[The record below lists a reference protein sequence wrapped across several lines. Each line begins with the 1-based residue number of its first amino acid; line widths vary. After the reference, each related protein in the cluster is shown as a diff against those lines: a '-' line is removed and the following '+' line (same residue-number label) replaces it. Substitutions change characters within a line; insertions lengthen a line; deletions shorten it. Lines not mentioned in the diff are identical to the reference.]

1 MPDSNEVPSVSGR
14 IRIRV
19 SKLKHQSF
27 IKRTFIMT
35 TDRKQAMHVEAGK
48 SFSTAEANENER
60 RWNDDKIDRKNQD
73 STNNYDKTRMKLNFE
88 IGSDGKIYPLGYS
101 EKSLE
106 VRLQERL
113 SELGWKP
120 FKPDSKIQPNCCAR
134 FIFGGN
140 HDRTIEMAF
149 GDQTVNLEK
158 DADNSHLH
166 RCEEIEHWA
175 KDVYDW
181 CVRRYGQEN
190 IVGFQVHLD
199 ESSPHIHALI
209 VPVGQRTKS
218 GRECVMWSAKFGKN
232 RYEYGQILREM
243 HTSLYEEVGSKYGL
257 ERGDSIEGR
266 NVQHLH
272 KRDYI
277 RKLTKDAKQA
287 EKAVKGLQ
295 TMIQKLEA
303 QIYSYQTQLEEIDE
317 SLASGQI
324 ALREYE
330 SRKSEILKQISEYQ
344 SKLEDKSDK
353 LRAKE
358 QELEQLTKDTANAR
372 SVIQPF
378 RNHKVDFTAPQI
390 TEKPPMFGTD
400 KWVERQ
406 NQHIAKQF
414 TTIVRKIESLYRND
428 AARQVEAAQ
437 RNVLADYG
445 ELYQLQNDV
454 KTLTENNDSLKS
466 ILETMLD
473 QLANPLIRSKI
484 FAIADALICG
494 TPVAISSSGG
504 GGSTSDLRWDGRR
517 PDEEEE
523 AYRRRCLIFA
533 MGTVKKQNEKKSYRR
548 K

>member
-1 MPDSNEVPSVSGR
+1 MAQEQAP
-14 IRIRV
+14 I
-19 SKLKHQSF
+19 
-27 IKRTFIMT
+27 IKNTFKKDIMN
-35 TDRKQAMHVEAGK
+35 TDIKQAMHVEAAK
-48 SFSTAEANENER
+48 SFSSAEANENER
-60 RWNDDKIDRKNQD
+60 RWNDNKIDRKNQD

-88 IGSDGKIYPLGYS
+88 IGSDGKIHPLGYS
-101 EKSLE
+101 KKSLE
-106 VRLQERL
+106 IRLQERL

-149 GDQTVNLEK
+149 GNQAVNLEK

-166 RCEEIEHWA
+166 RYEEIEHWA
-175 KDVYDW
+175 KDVYGW
-181 CVRRYGQEN
+181 CAKRYGQEN
-190 IVGFQVHLD
+190 IVRFQVHLD

-209 VPVGQRTKS
+209 VPVGQRIKS

-243 HTSLYEEVGSKYGL
+243 HTALYEEVGSKYGL

-287 EKAVKGLQ
+287 EKAAKGLQ

-303 QIYSYQTQLEEIDE
+303 QIYSYQTQLEETDK

-324 ALREYE
+324 ELREYE

-344 SKLEDKSDK
+344 SKLEDKSSK

-358 QELEQLTKDTANAR
+358 QELEQLTKDAANAR

-378 RNHKVDFTAPQI
+378 RNHKVDFIPPQI
-390 TEKPPMFGTD
+390 TEKVPLFGTD

-406 NQHIAKQF
+406 NWHIAQQF
-414 TTIVRKIESLYRND
+414 TEIVRKIESLYRND
-428 AARQVEAAQ
+428 AARQVESAQ
-437 RNVLADYG
+437 CNVLADYG
-445 ELYQLQNDV
+445 ELFQLRNDV
-454 KTLTENNDSLKS
+454 KTLTENNDNLKS
-466 ILETMLD
+466 ALETILD
-473 QLANPLIRSKI
+473 QLADPSLRAKI
-484 FAIADALICG
+484 FTIADALIGG
-494 TPVAISSSGG
+494 TPISVSSGG
-504 GGSTSDLRWDGRR
+504 GSSSSSDLRWDGRR

-523 AYRRRCLIFA
+523 AYRRRCLMFA

-548 K
+548 R

>member
-1 MPDSNEVPSVSGR
+1 MN
-14 IRIRV
+14 
-19 SKLKHQSF
+19 
-27 IKRTFIMT
+27 
-35 TDRKQAMHVEAGK
+35 TDIKQAMHVEAAK
-48 SFSTAEANENER
+48 SFSSAEANENER

-88 IGSDGKIYPLGYS
+88 IGSDGKIHSLGYH
-101 EKSLE
+101 EKPLE

-113 SELGWKP
+113 TELGWKP
-120 FKPDSKIQPNCCAR
+120 FKQDSKIQPNCCAR

-149 GDQTVNLEK
+149 GNQAVNLEK

-181 CVRRYGQEN
+181 CTKRYGQEN

-232 RYEYGQILREM
+232 RFEYGQILKEM
-243 HTSLYEEVGSKYGL
+243 HTSLYEDVGSKYGL
-257 ERGDSIEGR
+257 ERGDSIDGR

-277 RKLTKDAKQA
+277 RKLTKEAKQA
-287 EKAVKGLQ
+287 EKAIKGLQ

-303 QIYSYQTQLEEIDE
+303 QIYNYQTQLEETDK

-324 ALREYE
+324 ELREYE

-344 SKLEDKSDK
+344 SKLEDKSNK
-353 LRAKE
+353 LHEKE
-358 QELEQLTKDTANAR
+358 QELELLTKDAANAS

-378 RNHKVDFTAPQI
+378 RNYKVDFTAPQI
-390 TEKPPMFGTD
+390 IEKPPMFGTD
-400 KWVERQ
+400 KWLERQ
-406 NQHIAKQF
+406 NKYISNQF
-414 TTIVRKIESLYRND
+414 TAIVRKIEYLYMKE
-428 AARQVEAAQ
+428 AASQVETAQ

-445 ELYQLQNDV
+445 ELFQLRRDV
-454 KTLTENNDSLKS
+454 KMLAENYNDLKS
-466 ILETMLD
+466 TFETMLD
-473 QLANPLIRSKI
+473 QMANPSIRSKI

-494 TPVAISSSGG
+494 TPISVSSGG
-504 GGSTSDLRWDGRR
+504 GGGNFSSDLRWDGRR

-523 AYRRRCLIFA
+523 EYRRRCLMFA
-533 MGTVKKQNEKKSYRR
+533 IGTVKKQNEKKSYRKR
-548 K
+548 

>member
-1 MPDSNEVPSVSGR
+1 MN
-14 IRIRV
+14 
-19 SKLKHQSF
+19 
-27 IKRTFIMT
+27 
-35 TDRKQAMHVEAGK
+35 TDIKQAMHVEAAK
-48 SFSTAEANENER
+48 SFSSAEANENER

-88 IGSDGKIYPLGYS
+88 IGPDGKIHPLGYH
-101 EKSLE
+101 EKPLE

-120 FKPDSKIQPNCCAR
+120 FKQDSKIQPNCCAR

-140 HDRTIEMAF
+140 HGRTIEMAF
-149 GDQTVNLEK
+149 GNQAVNLEK

-175 KDVYDW
+175 KDVYAW
-181 CVRRYGQEN
+181 CAKRYGQEN

-232 RYEYGQILREM
+232 CYEYGQILREM

-272 KRDYI
+272 KHDYI

-295 TMIQKLEA
+295 TMTRRLEA
-303 QIYSYQTQLEEIDE
+303 QIFRSQSQLEEIE
-317 SLASGQI
+317 KSLASGQI
-324 ALREYE
+324 ELREYE
-330 SRKSEILKQISEYQ
+330 SRKSEILKQIPEYQ

-353 LRAKE
+353 LYAKE
-358 QELEQLTKDTANAR
+358 QELEQLTKDAANAR

-378 RNHKVDFTAPQI
+378 RNYKVDFTAPQI

-406 NQHIAKQF
+406 NRLIAQQC
-414 TTIVRKIESLYRND
+414 TDIVRKIESLYRND

-445 ELYQLQNDV
+445 ELFQLRNDV
-454 KTLTENNDSLKS
+454 KSLTENNDNLKS
-466 ILETMLD
+466 TLETILD
-473 QLANPLIRSKI
+473 QLADPSIRAKI
-484 FAIADALICG
+484 FTIADALIG
-494 TPVAISSSGG
+494 ETPISVSSCGG
-504 GGSTSDLRWDGRR
+504 GGNSSSDLRWDGRR

-533 MGTVKKQNEKKSYRR
+533 IGMVKKHHEKKSYRR
-548 K
+548 R